1 MIISHHQAVYRILKD
16 KYGITSSSIIGD
28 EKAFVVKVLE
38 DVIKTQDDFTTKE
51 LEDVKLL
58 IAKEIENAEKN
69 AEADKAALLA
79 KLGIT
84 ADEAKLLL
92 S

>member
-1 MIISHHQAVYRILKD
+1 MTKQD
-16 KYGITSSSIIGD
+16 KIA
-28 EKAFVVKVLE
+28 AF
-38 DVIKTQDDFTTKE
+38 KTQYPTLKVGSEEAGYTDLSVADYEAKIAEWADNE
-51 LEDVKLL
+51 LAAEAE
-58 IAKEIENAEKN
+58 IAK
-69 AEADKAALLA
+69 AEADKEALLA

>member
-1 MIISHHQAVYRILKD
+1 M
-16 KYGITSSSIIGD
+16 
-28 EKAFVVKVLE
+28 
-38 DVIKTQDDFTTKE
+38 TTKSEKIAAFKAQYPTLKIGSEEAGYTDLSLADYEAKIAEWADNE
-51 LEDVKLL
+51 L
-58 IAKEIENAEKN
+58 A
-69 AEADKAALLA
+69 AEADLAKAESDKEALLA

>member
-1 MIISHHQAVYRILKD
+1 MTKQDKIAALKTEHPTLRVGSEEAGYTELNAKDYEAKIAEWADNELATDAAVA
-16 KYGITSSSIIGD
+16 
-28 EKAFVVKVLE
+28 KAK
-38 DVIKTQDDFTTKE
+38 
-51 LEDVKLL
+51 
-58 IAKEIENAEKN
+58 
-69 AEADKAALLA
+69 ADKEALLA

>member
-1 MIISHHQAVYRILKD
+1 M
-16 KYGITSSSIIGD
+16 
-28 EKAFVVKVLE
+28 
-38 DVIKTQDDFTTKE
+38 TTKSEKIAAFKVQYPTLRVGSDEAGYTE
-51 LEDVKLL
+51 LTNEEYEAK
-58 IAKEIENAEKN
+58 IAEWADNELAAEAELAK
-69 AEADKAALLA
+69 AEADKEALLA

>member
-1 MIISHHQAVYRILKD
+1 M
-16 KYGITSSSIIGD
+16 
-28 EKAFVVKVLE
+28 
-38 DVIKTQDDFTTKE
+38 TTKSDKIAAFKAQYPTLRVGSEEAGYTDLTNDEYEARIAQWADDE
-51 LEDVKLL
+51 L
-58 IAKEIENAEKN
+58 A
-69 AEADKAALLA
+69 AEAALAKAETDKEALLS

>member
-1 MIISHHQAVYRILKD
+1 M
-16 KYGITSSSIIGD
+16 
-28 EKAFVVKVLE
+28 
-38 DVIKTQDDFTTKE
+38 TTKSDKVAAFKAQYPTLQVGSDEAGYTE
-51 LEDVKLL
+51 LSAEDYEAK
-58 IAKEIENAEKN
+58 IAEWADNELAAEAELAK
-69 AEADKAALLA
+69 AEADKEALLA